1 MLLPWFDNLLN
12 DYVDWYSEGEQ
23 EDLEEGRLVQFLFLG
38 KSATASLS
46 MIGSTENKLQASSKD
61 FKQFVSFSV
70 FVLLGI
76 YSEEENVCKDTWW
89 SYVYVCMYI
98 DVHVLLTGLISK
110 MDL

>member
-1 MLLPWFDNLLN
+1 
-12 DYVDWYSEGEQ
+12 
-23 EDLEEGRLVQFLFLG
+23 
-38 KSATASLS
+38 

-110 MDL
+110 MEL